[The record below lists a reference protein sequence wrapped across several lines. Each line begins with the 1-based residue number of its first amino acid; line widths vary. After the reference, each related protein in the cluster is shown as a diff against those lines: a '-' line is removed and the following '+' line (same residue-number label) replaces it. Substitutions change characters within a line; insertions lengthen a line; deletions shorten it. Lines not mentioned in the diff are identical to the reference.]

1 MKELIRDRIDVLLD
15 KAKSGNSRAQ
25 LRLAKC
31 FHKGRLVEKSPELA
45 KYWAFKALLGGNE
58 SAANFFKTVV
68 ECHIVPQCE

>member
-31 FHKGRLVEKSPELA
+31 FYKGRLVEKSPDLA
-45 KYWAFKALLGGNE
+45 KYWAFKAILGGDE
-58 SAANFFKTVV
+58 FAADFYKTVV
-68 ECHIVPQCE
+68 GKF

>member
-31 FHKGRLVEKSPELA
+31 FHKGRLVEKSSDLA
-45 KYWAFKALLGGNE
+45 KYWAFKAILNGNN
-58 SAANFFKTVV
+58 SAVSFYKTLVSN
-68 ECHIVPQCE
+68 I